1 MTINKAEVTK
11 ITNTLTKFQER
22 VLPLKVKGKN
32 AGQPKWL
39 VVPIKSY
46 KGLLLVLTETKY
58 LMFQIKGFGQFQ
70 GINIKD
76 LSSLANLKSLL
87 NAEVYEY
94 MKVRLEIMS
103 NLNGTNS
110 ENVNT
115 SEVDL

>member
-1 MTINKAEVTK
+1 MNQAEKTK
-11 ITNTLTKFQER
+11 IIKTLTNFQER

-32 AGQPKWL
+32 AGDPKWL

-58 LMFQIKGFGQFQ
+58 LMFQIKGYGQFQ

-76 LSSLANLKSLL
+76 LSSLENLKTLL
-87 NAEVYEY
+87 SSEVYDY

-103 NLNGTNS
+103 NLNGNNS
-110 ENVNT
+110 ETVNNT
-115 SEVDL
+115 EVDL